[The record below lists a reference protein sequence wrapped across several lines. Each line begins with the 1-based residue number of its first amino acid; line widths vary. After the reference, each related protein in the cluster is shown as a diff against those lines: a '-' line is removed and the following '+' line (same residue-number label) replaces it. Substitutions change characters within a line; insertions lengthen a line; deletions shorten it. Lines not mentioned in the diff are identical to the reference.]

1 MAACGL
7 ADMTGINRVQLCS
20 DYTHADGL
28 GMPLDLE
35 ASGIEK

>member
-1 MAACGL
+1 MVVRGL
-7 ADMTGINRVQLCS
+7 ADMAGKNCVQLCS
-20 DYTHADGL
+20 DYPHADGL